1 MSLLQ
6 NNTISCIKSVKMLL
20 SSVQKLKE
28 WFRKSCWLVLLVT
41 YLQSCSLA
49 MPNSRIHLVS
59 LYADLNSK
67 DGWA

>member
-28 WFRKSCWLVLLVT
+28 WSRKSCWLVLLVI
-41 YLQSCSLA
+41 YKAVHWQCQNA
-49 MPNSRIHLVS
+49 RIHLVS